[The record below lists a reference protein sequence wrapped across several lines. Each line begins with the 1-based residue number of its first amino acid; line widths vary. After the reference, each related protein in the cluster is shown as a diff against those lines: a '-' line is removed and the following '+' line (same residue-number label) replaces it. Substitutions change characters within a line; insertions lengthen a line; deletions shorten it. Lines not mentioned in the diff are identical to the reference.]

1 MKSRIPLQG
10 APRFSLLALAVFIVA
25 VTVVA
30 VPFYSVRSSS
40 SPKGALLQPKISTVS
55 TARRVSRSTILNPFA
70 PSALSPLPLSSLGV
84 VTYDATCTTP
94 QSDFNLGNTVCVKA
108 TGVPGSL
115 FPWRIS
121 WVDPAGFITQSDP
134 AITDDNAQYFYV
146 IPAAPTSSIN
156 GQTVDNRGTW
166 RVNLTRPNGAIMQTA
181 RFVVHETANPQADVF
196 VQKFQRDAS
205 DQPHSGENIAFIV
218 VVGNAGPDAA
228 QNVHLIDS
236 LPSGGT
242 LVSFTQTLGPACS
255 PAGASDCT
263 ITSMSNGDRA
273 EFTAIYNVSGSAG
286 TYTASATVSSAT
298 PDPDT
303 SNNSS
308 TVSFNIQSGTGTGSS
323 GCDLTCPSNVSAF
336 ADTTEGGQRGTHV
349 TFSTPSG
356 TGQCGSIST
365 SPASGSFFPVGTT
378 VVAASSETG
387 DGSCQFTVTV
397 EDVGG
402 TAIICPAN
410 KEANADSSCQA
421 TVSVGTPT
429 TTGDNVTVSGSRS
442 DGRPLTDPYPTGI
455 TTITW
460 IAYSHDTP
468 GPWDD
473 EEAHR
478 TGSASCTQTVTVN
491 DVTPP
496 VIVTAPQTASA
507 DANCQAVVPDFTATA
522 TVSDNCACASSDT
535 SQACVNRTPLSVTQ
549 NPAPGTVVGLGPH
562 TITLTANDGSSNN
575 GGTGNTTVVTTTFTV
590 NDTTAPTLNAT
601 APAPVSADASCQ
613 AAVPT
618 VAYTTSDNCSAVTV
632 TQSPAAGTLVAKGTT
647 QITLTAKD
655 AAGNTTTASVNFV
668 VNDTTPP
675 VISCPTDITVYLP
688 LHSTATSMAVN
699 YAATATD
706 NCGVQSITYSIA
718 PGSVF
723 SVGTTPVTVTATDT
737 SGNTASCTFHV
748 TVLYDFTGF
757 FSPVGN
763 PPTLNV
769 VKAGS
774 AVPVKFSL
782 SGNKGLNIFA
792 LNSPASV
799 SSDCGTATGVDV
811 TDTVTAGGSSLSYD
825 ATSDQYVYVWK
836 TDSSWA
842 GTCRQLIVTL
852 NDGSVHVAN
861 FKFK

>member
-1 MKSRIPLQG
+1 MKSRFPLQG
-10 APRFSLLALAVFIVA
+10 APRFSLLALAIFIVA

-40 SPKGALLQPKISTVS
+40 SPKGSLPQPKISTVS
-55 TARRVSRSTILNPFA
+55 TSRRVSRSAILNPFA
-70 PSALSPLPLSSLGV
+70 PSALSPLPPSSLGI

-94 QSDFNLGNTVCVKA
+94 QSDFNLGDTVCVKA
-108 TGVPGSL
+108 TGVPLSL
-115 FPWRIS
+115 FPWRVS

-134 AITDDNAQYFYV
+134 ASTNDNTQYFYV
-146 IPAAPTSSIN
+146 IPASATSSIN
-156 GQTVDNRGTW
+156 SQTVDNRGTW
-166 RVNLTRPNGAIMQTA
+166 RVNLTRPNGAIQQTA

-196 VQKFQRDAS
+196 VQKFQRDAGE
-205 DQPHSGENIAFIV
+205 PHTGETVAFIV
-218 VVGNAGPDAA
+218 AVGNAGPDAA

-242 LVSFTQTLGPACS
+242 LASFTQTSGPACS
-255 PAGASDCT
+255 PVGASDCT

-273 EFTAIYNVSGSAG
+273 EFIAIYTLGGGAG
-286 TYTASATVSSAT
+286 AYTTSATVSSDTA
-298 PDPDT
+298 DPDT

-308 TVSFNIQSGTGTGSS
+308 TAPFNVQSGTSSS
-323 GCDLTCPSNVSAF
+323 GCEMACPSNVSAV

-349 TFSTPSG
+349 TFPPPTG
-356 TGQCGSIST
+356 TGQCGSFST

-378 VVAASSETG
+378 VVSASSETG
-387 DGSCQFTVTV
+387 DGSCQFTVIV
-397 EDVGG
+397 EDTGS
-402 TAIICPAN
+402 TAISCPDN
-410 KEANADSSCQA
+410 KTVNADSNCQA
-421 TVSVGTPT
+421 SVTVGTA
-429 TTGDNVTVSGSRS
+429 TGTGTNVTVTGSRS
-442 DGRPLTDPYPTGI
+442 DGKPLTDPYPTGT

-468 GPWDD
+468 SPWDD

-478 TGSASCTQTVTVN
+478 TGEASCTQTVTVN

-496 VIVTAPQTASA
+496 VIVAAPQTASA
-507 DANCQAVVPDFTATA
+507 DASCQAVVPDFTAA
-522 TVSDNCACASSDT
+522 PGFSVSDNCACNGDDNSDVCAT
-535 SQACVNRTPLSVTQ
+535 RSTLTVVQD
-549 NPAPGTVVGLGPH
+549 PAPGTVVGLGPH

-575 GGTGNTTVVTTTFTV
+575 SGAGNTAVVTTTFTV

-613 AAVPT
+613 SAVPT

-632 TQSPAAGTLVAKGTT
+632 TQSPAAGTLVGKGTT
-647 QITLTAKD
+647 PITLTAKD
-655 AAGNTTTASVNFV
+655 AAGNTTTASVNFI

-675 VISCPTDITVYLP
+675 VISCPTDIIVYLP
-688 LHSTATSMAVN
+688 LHSTATSMAVS

-706 NCGVQSITYSIA
+706 NCGVQGITYSIA

-723 SVGTTPVTVTATDT
+723 SVGTTPVTATATDT
-737 SGNTASCTFHV
+737 SGNTASCTFNV
-748 TVLYDFTGF
+748 TVLYDFSGF
-757 FSPVGN
+757 FSPIGN
-763 PPTLNV
+763 QPTLNV

-799 SSDCGTATGVDV
+799 STDCGTATGVDV

-836 TDSSWA
+836 TDSSWT